1 MNNFGYMAAYK
12 DYVEKIQ
19 TRKLVLFGA
28 GDNAAYIISRYYH
41 YDEIYAIWDNN
52 SAKWGGKH
60 SGLGGI
66 PVSKPEL
73 TDVKPVEVVVL
84 ITVSDELAIS
94 EIQEQL
100 NGMGITYVY
109 PGAILELMNE
119 IERYNA
125 DFTRKFHELN
135 TYGLIERSRD
145 KIEQVRGLLAD
156 EKSIVVYDAIVDK
169 TKYNLD
175 DYTDVADD
183 LYEHYFSD
191 GIFHYSDSEVLVDG
205 GAFLGED
212 TIRLARLIG
221 KDKIKRSYCFEPDI
235 ANYQRCIK
243 NLLKFFNENNGEDLP
258 DCYKGEH
265 FVVFKSGLLDV
276 NSNVGFISYGTHNS
290 VFAYLRNAS
299 ASESIPAV
307 RLDDAI
313 DPNSKITLI
322 KMDIEG
328 AEIPAL
334 RGAEQIIKRDKP
346 KLAICIYH
354 MIEDLWT
361 IPLYIHSLVPEYK
374 LYVRHHTTKFWDSVL
389 YTTI

>member
-1 MNNFGYMAAYK
+1 MNHFGYMTTYK
-12 DYVEKIQ
+12 DYVDRIQ

-28 GDNAAYIISRYYH
+28 GDNAAHIISRYYRH
-41 YDEIYAIWDNN
+41 DDIYAIWDNN
-52 SAKWGGKH
+52 SAKWGAIDNR
-60 SGLGGI
+60 LGGI
-66 PVSKPEL
+66 SVSKPEL
-73 TDVKPVEVVVL
+73 TDVKADEVVVL
-84 ITVSDELAIS
+84 ITVGDELAIS
-94 EIQEQL
+94 AIQEQL

-109 PGAILELMNE
+109 PNAILALMNE

-135 TYGLIERSRD
+135 TYELIEQNRD
-145 KIEQVRGLLAD
+145 GIEQVRRLLAD
-156 EKSIVVYDAIVDK
+156 EKSIVVYDAIVNK

-175 DYTDVADD
+175 DYTDIADD

-212 TIRLARLIG
+212 TVRLARLIG
-221 KDKIKRSYCFEPDI
+221 KNKVKRSYCFEPDV
-235 ANYQRCIK
+235 ANYRRCIK
-243 NLLKFFNENNGEDLP
+243 NLQEFFNENNGEDLP
-258 DCYKGEH
+258 NCYKGES
-265 FVVFKSGLLDV
+265 FVVYKSGLLDV

-299 ASESIPAV
+299 ASENIPAV
-307 RLDDAI
+307 RLDDVV
-313 DPNSKITLI
+313 DPDDKITLI

-328 AEIPAL
+328 AEVPAL
-334 RGAEQIIKRDKP
+334 RGMEQIIKRDKP

-354 MIEDLWT
+354 MIEDLWI

-389 YTTI
+389 YAAI